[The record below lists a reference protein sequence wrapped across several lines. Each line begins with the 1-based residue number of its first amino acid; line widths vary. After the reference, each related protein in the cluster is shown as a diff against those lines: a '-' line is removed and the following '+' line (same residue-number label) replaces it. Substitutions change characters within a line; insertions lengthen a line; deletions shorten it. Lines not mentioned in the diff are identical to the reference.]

1 MTPGES
7 GLTTIQYV
15 ATAGL
20 SLVLLVLVANLLV
33 DLYARGVVRDALDE
47 GARAAVV
54 PGTSVETCETR
65 ARQVLDDLLRGP
77 VGDGI
82 AIECTIDGAFVVAR
96 ARGSLPSWLPS
107 LVPPWSVAFDAFALR
122 EP

>member
-1 MTPGES
+1 MTRGES

-15 ATAGL
+15 AAVGL
-20 SLVLLVLVANLLV
+20 SMVLLVLVANLLV

-54 PGTSVETCETR
+54 PGSDVETCARR
-65 ARQVLDDLLRGP
+65 AQQVLDDLLRGP
-77 VGDGI
+77 VGDAI
-82 AIECTIDGAFVVAR
+82 AIECAFDGAHVVAR
-96 ARGSLPSWLPS
+96 ARGSLPSWLPA
-107 LVPPWSVAFDAFALR
+107 LVPSWPIEFDALARR